1 MWGHNYGN
9 LVMKMLPTTSRLCM
23 YWASICIWWPLPY
36 HVAPRVIVSEL
47 QAMLDAVGGPSNI
60 RPNDP
65 NNPYPGL
72 TNFSLISH
80 GFGPPSLNTGLGVLQ
95 TYLQEL
101 LAYYEGKKPIQA
113 PDSRYTLLCENTSQ
127 ASPPPPPPHGMG
139 TGLNTDT
146 AMHGNLP
153 QHHHNP
159 HHPLQNPLLHA
170 TRHYPS
176 NSSQEPVIS
185 SEEGVA
191 VDVTFKEEPV
201 ESPKTFT
208 T

>member
-1 MWGHNYGN
+1 MTLY
-9 LVMKMLPTTSRLCM
+9 LFFCF
-23 YWASICIWWPLPY
+23 
-36 HVAPRVIVSEL
+36 RVIVSEL

-80 GFGPPSLNTGLGVLQ
+80 GFGPPTLNTGLGVLQ

-101 LAYYEGKKPIQA
+101 LAYYEGTKPIQA
-113 PDSRYTLLCENTSQ
+113 PDNRYTMMCDNTSQ
-127 ASPPPPPPHGMG
+127 ASSPSHAGMG
-139 TGLNTDT
+139 TGLNPEL
-146 AMHGNLP
+146 AMHGNLS
-153 QHHHNP
+153 QHHSHHNL

-176 NSSQEPVIS
+176 ADNQESVICS
-185 SEEGVA
+185 DTEGVT
-191 VDVTFKEEPV
+191 VEVVLKEEPV
-201 ESPKTFT
+201 ES
-208 T
+208 

>member
-1 MWGHNYGN
+1 
-9 LVMKMLPTTSRLCM
+9 ML
-23 YWASICIWWPLPY
+23 
-36 HVAPRVIVSEL
+36 E
-47 QAMLDAVGGPSNI
+47 AVGGPSNI

-80 GFGPPSLNTGLGVLQ
+80 GFGPPTLNTGLGVLQ

-101 LAYYEGKKPIQA
+101 LAYYEGKKPVQT
-113 PDSRYTLLCENTSQ
+113 PDNRYSMMCEDGPQ
-127 ASPPPPPPHGMG
+127 ASPSTHGMG
-139 TGLNTDT
+139 TGLNPDS
-146 AMHGNLP
+146 AVHGNLP
-153 QHHHNP
+153 QHHHHNP

-176 NSSQEPVIS
+176 NDSHEPVVS
-185 SEEGVA
+185 SDDGGA
-191 VDVTFKEEPV
+191 VDVTFKEEPA

>member
-1 MWGHNYGN
+1 MTLY
-9 LVMKMLPTTSRLCM
+9 LIYCS
-23 YWASICIWWPLPY
+23 
-36 HVAPRVIVSEL
+36 RVIVSEL

-80 GFGPPSLNTGLGVLQ
+80 GFGPPTLNTGLGVLQ

-113 PDSRYTLLCENTSQ
+113 PDNRYTMLCDNNSH
-127 ASPPPPPPHGMG
+127 ASSPAHAGMG
-139 TGLNTDT
+139 TGLSPDSV
-146 AMHGNLP
+146 MYGNLS
-153 QHHHNP
+153 QHHSHHNP

-176 NSSQEPVIS
+176 ADSQETVTS
-185 SEEGVA
+185 SDPE
-191 VDVTFKEEPV
+191 VTVEVTLKEEPL
-201 ESPKTFT
+201 ESPTFT